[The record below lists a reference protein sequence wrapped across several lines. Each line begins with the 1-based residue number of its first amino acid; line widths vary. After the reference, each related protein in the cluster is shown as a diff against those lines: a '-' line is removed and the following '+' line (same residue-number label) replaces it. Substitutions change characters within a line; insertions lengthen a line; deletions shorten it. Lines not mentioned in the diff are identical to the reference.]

1 MALLSMASS
10 SASVRPRVDTGS
22 LTPHKTQPATRLRF
36 RFCMRHSTHPT
47 RPCATQL
54 YIVYYFF
61 NFYFIYKVRIHAHAR
76 QRKIKESCG
85 LRFWRTTQKLI
96 KAQLAT
102 LQPATLQP
110 SETDVWEGSPRSTT
124 EFHRGLFLFS
134 VIQNGTK

>member
-1 MALLSMASS
+1 MASS
-10 SASVRPRVDTGS
+10 GASVRPRVATES

-36 RFCMRHSTHPT
+36 RFYIRHFSYPM

-76 QRKIKESCG
+76 KRKIKESCG
-85 LRFWRTTQKLI
+85 LRVAFLEYLSTFLKT
-96 KAQLAT
+96 QLAT

-110 SETDVWEGSPRSTT
+110 SETDVLEGSPRSTT